1 LGRTVGALGLDLGT
15 TNTTLASLGRP
26 LPLGETGATL
36 LPSAVAFLPSGAMLV
51 GDPARHRRAIDPV
64 NTLVSTKRVLGSVP
78 GSDEAARFAASTPY
92 ALSERD
98 GEVALDTRCGVF
110 RASDVARLVTT
121 QALTLAGVSSLAVP
135 LLVVGVPAT
144 FGSAKR
150 ETVVRAMGTLGFASV
165 RVVDEPILTAVA
177 YVGRSSLRR
186 GLVFDLGGG
195 TFDVAVFD
203 GTSFPFRVIAHGG
216 DGYLGGDD
224 VDRALAQRVRESVLR
239 ESGWDLGSDPVA
251 LDKLVHAVERAKVR
265 LTFDDAV
272 LVETS
277 DVDPA
282 APTSVASVR
291 LSRTMLSDALAPLLT
306 RMMAI
311 VDEVL
316 ARAETNAKD
325 LDAIFLAGGSTRLPG
340 LREALEA
347 RFGKRA
353 RHDVDP
359 SCTVAIGASFVA
371 ARPELAQIFAG

>member
-1 LGRTVGALGLDLGT
+1 MGRMAGALGLDFGT

-51 GDPARHRRAIDPV
+51 GDPARHRRAMDPV
-64 NTLVSTKRVLGSVP
+64 NTLVSTKRVLGAAL
-78 GSDEAARFAASTPY
+78 GSEESRRFAAGTPY
-92 ALSERD
+92 KLVERA
-98 GEVALDTRCGVF
+98 GEVALETRCGVF

-121 QALTLAGVSSLAVP
+121 QALTLAGLSSLAVP
-135 LLVVGVPAT
+135 ILVVGVPAT
-144 FGSAKR
+144 FTQSR
-150 ETVVRAMGTLGFASV
+150 RSTVIEAMRSLGFADV
-165 RVVDEPILTAVA
+165 RVVDEPVLTAVA

-195 TFDVAVFD
+195 TFDVALID
-203 GTSFPFRVIAHGG
+203 GTTFPFRVMAQGG
-216 DGYLGGDD
+216 DAYLGGDD
-224 VDRALAQRVRESVLR
+224 VDRALAQRVRERVLR
-239 ESGWDLGSDPVA
+239 ESGWDLASEPVA
-251 LDKLVHAVERAKVR
+251 FDKLVHAVERAKVR

-272 LVETS
+272 LVEIAE
-277 DVDPA
+277 VDPA

-291 LSRTMLSDALAPLLT
+291 LTRTMLADALAPLVT
-306 RMMAI
+306 RMMTI

-316 ARAETNAKD
+316 ARADTGPND

-347 RFGKRA
+347 RFGKRT

-371 ARPELAQIFAG
+371 ARPELAQLFAD

>member
-1 LGRTVGALGLDLGT
+1 VGRIAGALGLDLGT

-64 NTLVSTKRVLGSVP
+64 NTLVSTKRVLGAAL
-78 GSDEAARFAASTPY
+78 GSEEAKRFAASTPY
-92 ALSERD
+92 TLSERA
-98 GEVALDTRCGVF
+98 GEIALETRCGLF

-121 QALTLAGVSSLAVP
+121 QALTLAGISSLAVP
-135 LLVVGVPAT
+135 ILVVGVPAT
-144 FGSAKR
+144 FTQTRRS
-150 ETVVRAMGTLGFASV
+150 TVIDAMRSLGFSDVRA
-165 RVVDEPILTAVA
+165 VDEPVLTAVA
-177 YVGRSSLRR
+177 YVGRSSVQR

-195 TFDVAVFD
+195 TFDVALID
-203 GTSFPFRVIAHGG
+203 GTSFPFRVLAHGG

-224 VDRALAQRVRESVLR
+224 VDRALAQRVRERVLR
-239 ESGWDLGSDPVA
+239 ESGWDLGSDAV
-251 LDKLVHAVERAKVR
+251 LFDKLVHAVERAKVR
-265 LTFDDAV
+265 LTFDDVV
-272 LVETS
+272 LVETA

-291 LSRTMLSDALAPLLT
+291 LTRAMLSDALAPLVT
-306 RMMAI
+306 RMMTI

-316 ARAETNAKD
+316 ARADTAPRD